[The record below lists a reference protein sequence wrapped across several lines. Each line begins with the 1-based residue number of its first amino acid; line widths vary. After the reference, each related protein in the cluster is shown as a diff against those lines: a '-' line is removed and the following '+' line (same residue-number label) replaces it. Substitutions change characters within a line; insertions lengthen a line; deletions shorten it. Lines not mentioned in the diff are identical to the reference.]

1 MWLQPHSTSAQ
12 LQWLC
17 HLPPAPTPNLSPRY
31 FFLSLLQVQ
40 LHFLWS
46 STAARLL
53 QISVGSAVCTHS
65 SPLLP
70 RSSVFPPLF
79 STFLSWISKKRE
91 REKKRKKKENKTE
104 PSSGNLSP
112 RMMIGVRANTS
123 GKSSTAVMRCL
134 AASCSLSSFS
144 KNAVLLVSWVPGRQG
159 GCSWRYIAVERQPKP
174 GWSGRCK

>member
-40 LHFLWS
+40 LHFLWN
-46 STAARLL
+46 STTAPLL
-53 QISVGSAVCTHS
+53 QISVSAAVCTHS
-65 SPLLP
+65 FLLLP
-70 RSSVFPPLF
+70 VSSVFLPLF
-79 STFLSWISKKRE
+79 STFLSQISKKKTKE
-91 REKKRKKKENKTE
+91 KENKME

-112 RMMIGVRANTS
+112 RLMIGVWANTS
-123 GKSSTAVMRCL
+123 RKSSTAVMRCL

-144 KNAVLLVSWVPGRQG
+144 KNAVLLVSWVPSQQG
-159 GCSWRYIAVERQPKP
+159 GCS
-174 GWSGRCK
+174 